1 MIGGDE
7 ICETLTTSLII
18 KLNDN
23 DSVKWFIKCEQ

>member
-1 MIGGDE
+1 MTSGDE

-23 DSVKWFIKCEQ
+23 DNVKRFIKCEQ